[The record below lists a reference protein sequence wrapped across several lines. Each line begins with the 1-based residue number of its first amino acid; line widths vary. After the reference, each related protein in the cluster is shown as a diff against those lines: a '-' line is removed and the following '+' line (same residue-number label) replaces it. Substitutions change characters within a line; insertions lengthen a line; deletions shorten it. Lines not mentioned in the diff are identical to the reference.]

1 MKRRHLCS
9 SEKQT
14 NSLTEDGEGGL
25 VAEVGVAAEVSF
37 VVADGG
43 VGGDAADAA
52 AVVGRGGAQAQ
63 AAHRREGQRP
73 RASVHVH
80 RRLCKRGEGMNCL
93 SNGLSIKHVVGN
105 LAC

>member
-1 MKRRHLCS
+1 MKRRHLCR
-9 SEKQT
+9 SEGQRNYIVT
-14 NSLTEDGEGGL
+14 LTEDGEGCL

-37 VVADGG
+37 VVADCG

-80 RRLCKRGEGMNCL
+80 RRLCNRGEGKDH
-93 SNGLSIKHVVGN
+93 S
-105 LAC
+105 

>member
-1 MKRRHLCS
+1 M
-9 SEKQT
+9 
-14 NSLTEDGEGGL
+14 
-25 VAEVGVAAEVSF
+25 AAEVPF
-37 VVADGG
+37 VVADCG

-80 RRLCKRGEGMNCL
+80 RRLCKRGEGKEN
-93 SNGLSIKHVVGN
+93 LSINTWKWKVVSHGVD
-105 LAC
+105 LTIALHSGFFFR